1 MAQALIVLAGERER
15 AKARKWVTGAPV
27 NTRVVFRGPKR
38 SLPQNDRFWAS
49 LTAIAEQLSWHG
61 QKLTPDDWR
70 LLFLAALG
78 GEMRIVPNLSG
89 NGFVDLGRSSSKLD
103 KADFSD
109 LLEIVNEFAARNGV
123 TLGV

>member
-1 MAQALIVLAGERER
+1 MPAVLVLAGDRER
-15 AKARKWVTGAPV
+15 QKAITWVRRAPI
-27 NTRVVFRGPKR
+27 NTKVSFSRPKR

-49 LTAIAEQLSWHG
+49 LTAISEQLAWH
-61 QKLTPDDWR
+61 QMKLSPEDWR